1 MRLKDKVAI
10 VTGACQGM
18 GRAIALGL
26 AGSGAHVVVNDI
38 KSEEAGKDVLSA
50 IKELGR
56 ETFYVQGDVSSEEDV
71 QKIMSATM
79 EAFGRI
85 DVLVN
90 NAGLRT
96 IAYLGRDSCPVR
108 EMEVKH
114 WDRMLAV
121 NLRGPFLLS
130 KAVLPHMIKQKQG
143 SIINI
148 SSGAAHKAVPGKSA
162 YSASKHALEG
172 LTKSLA
178 GEVSRF
184 NIRVNALEPGG
195 RVDVDGRGGLP
206 ADIIV
211 PACIFL
217 ASDDAHAVSGQSI
230 IATQW
235 NEKQGMKS
243 GLRKA

>member
-1 MRLKDKVAI
+1 MKLKDKVAI

-18 GRAIALGL
+18 GRLMALGL
-26 AGSGAHVVVNDI
+26 AGAGARVVVNDI
-38 KSEEAGKDVLSA
+38 QGEKA
-50 IKELGR
+50 IEDLLVAINELGG
-56 ETFYVQGDVSSEEDV
+56 ETFYARGDVASEEDV
-71 QKIMSATM
+71 QKIVAATLA
-79 EAFGRI
+79 AFGRI
-85 DVLVN
+85 DILVN

-96 IAYLGRDSCPVR
+96 IAYLGRDSCPVL
-108 EMEVKH
+108 EMEVKD

-130 KAVLPHMIKQKQG
+130 KAVLPQMIKQQQG

-148 SSGAAHKAVPGKSA
+148 TSGAAHKAVPGKSA
-162 YSASKHALEG
+162 YSASKHGLEG

-195 RVDVDGRGGLP
+195 RVDVDDRGGLP
-206 ADIIV
+206 ADVVV
-211 PACIFL
+211 PACLFL
-217 ASDDAHAVSGQSI
+217 ASDESQTLTGQSI

-235 NEKQGMKS
+235 NKTQRS
-243 GLRKA
+243 RSQNV

>member
-1 MRLKDKVAI
+1 MRLKDKVAL

-26 AGSGAHVVVNDI
+26 AGAGAQVVVNDI
-38 KSEEAGKDVLSA
+38 QSGEALKDVLSA
-50 IKELGR
+50 LRELGR
-56 ETFYVQGDVSSEEDV
+56 ESFYAQGDVSSEEDV
-71 QKIMSATM
+71 QKIISATM

-96 IAYLGRDSCPVR
+96 IAYVGRESYPVV

-114 WDRMLAV
+114 WDRILAV

-130 KAVLPHMIKQKQG
+130 KAVLPYMIKQKQG

-178 GEVSRF
+178 GEVSRY

-195 RVDVDGRGGLP
+195 RVDVDGRGGLSV
-206 ADIIV
+206 DTIV
-211 PACIFL
+211 PACVFL
-217 ASDDAHAVSGQSI
+217 ASDDAQAVSGQSI

-235 NEKQGMKS
+235 NEAQDVY
-243 GLRKA
+243 